1 VGISWSNK
9 NGIASLTSPFQWNLT
24 CELLGQE
31 KEKTFVI
38 NFVTEDNS
46 CSPMRF
52 DTTKVTI
59 LVKNKETAYTFTP
72 PNVITPNGDGKND
85 SFTIT
90 NLPEN
95 SCFDRFEYIQVFNRW
110 GQQVYQSYDRKFEW
124 FADEIV
130 SGDYYYLL
138 KFTRQNFKG
147 WISVL
152 K

>member
-90 NLPEN
+90 NLPKTHVLTDLNISKYLTVGDNKYISRMTEN
-95 SCFDRFEYIQVFNRW
+95 L
-110 GQQVYQSYDRKFEW
+110 
-124 FADEIV
+124 
-130 SGDYYYLL
+130 SGLL
-138 KFTRQNFKG
+138 MK
-147 WISVL
+147 
-152 K
+152 

>member
-1 VGISWSNK
+1 MTQNWSAPDDWYGMNQNKIATLFNTIYAKTAPLKCDTDKDGIPNRLDK
-9 NGIASLTSPFQWNLT
+9 DQ
-24 CELLGQE
+24 CETYATQG
-31 KEKTFVI
+31 F
-38 NFVTEDNS
+38 S
-46 CSPMRF
+46 
-52 DTTKVTI
+52 
-59 LVKNKETAYTFTP
+59 
-72 PNVITPNGDGKND
+72 PNGDGKND
-85 SFTIT
+85 SFTIA

-95 SCFDRFEYIQVFNRW
+95 SCFDKFEYIQVFNRW